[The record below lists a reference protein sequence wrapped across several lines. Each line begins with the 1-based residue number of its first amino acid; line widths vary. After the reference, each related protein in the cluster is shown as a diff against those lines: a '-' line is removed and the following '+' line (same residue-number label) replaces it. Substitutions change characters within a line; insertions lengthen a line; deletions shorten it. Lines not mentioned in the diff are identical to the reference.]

1 MKNMVYERKM
11 DTTEDRL
18 QQIFDAA
25 GRFSDTTVLHKIKL
39 SIDELVR
46 CETQLTVT
54 ILIINYTEIYILFP
68 NCAVSW
74 AAK

>member
-68 NCAVSW
+68 NCAVS
-74 AAK
+74 

>member
-1 MKNMVYERKM
+1 
-11 DTTEDRL
+11 
-18 QQIFDAA
+18 
-25 GRFSDTTVLHKIKL
+25 
-39 SIDELVR
+39 
-46 CETQLTVT
+46 VT